1 MKRLTVH
8 LKNVKKKSEEIIVEG
23 QKKTKSKIYNTLSF
37 IIEGEEDANRII
49 ANLNEN
55 KKPRNNVKSWYL
67 SNIR

>member
-37 IIEGEEDANRII
+37 MVEEEEDANRII